1 MNIEIIKYDKEH
13 LEGALEVWNEVVR
26 EGIAFP
32 QEEELVGQ
40 EGHQFFMD
48 QSYTGLARDKDSGR
62 ILGIYIL
69 HPNNL
74 GRCGHISNSSYAVS
88 SKTRGLGL
96 GRSLVLHSLEKA
108 KELGFRI
115 LQFNAVVK
123 TNLGAIKLY
132 KDLGFVELGTIPGGF
147 RMDNGNYEDIVVF
160 YYRL

>member
-1 MNIEIIKYDKEH
+1 MNIEIITYDKRY

-26 EGIAFP
+26 EAIAFP
-32 QEEELVGQ
+32 QEDELAGE
-40 EGHQFFMD
+40 EGHEFFMA

-69 HPNNL
+69 HPNNV

-88 SKTRGLGL
+88 SQARGLKI
-96 GRSLVLHSLEKA
+96 GRKMVLHSLDKA
-108 KELGFRI
+108 RELGFGI

-132 KDLGFVELGTIPGGF
+132 KDLGFVGLGTIPSGF
-147 RMDNGNYEDIVVF
+147 RMDGGKYEDIVVF
-160 YYRL
+160 YYKL